1 MPKIRRQPSIRRHRR
16 RSLANNHQQTL
27 VEKFQAEFLNLDADG
42 DGKISTDELGNVLRS
57 LQVTLKIS
65 HADIQRVIK
74 EIDKD
79 GNGIIEVSEYFR
91 YMRNKNE
98 QDIMCKVLFHQSKMY
113 KEFQRFDKDG
123 SGFIT
128 EDELADVIKSTTG
141 MEVSPYQLRQ
151 LICDSDTDNDGKIN
165 FLEFAMFM
173 AK

>member
-1 MPKIRRQPSIRRHRR
+1 MGDKPSD
-16 RSLANNHQQTL
+16 AL
-27 VEKFQAEFLNLDADG
+27 VKKLQADFLNLDADG
-42 DGKISTDELGNVLRS
+42 DGQISTNELENILRS
-57 LQVTLKIS
+57 LHVILKLNY
-65 HADIQRVIK
+65 ADIQCVIK
-74 EIDKD
+74 EMDKD
-79 GNGIIEVSEYFR
+79 GNGIIEMSEYFR
-91 YMRNKNE
+91 YMSNKNH
-98 QDIMCKVLFHQSKMY
+98 QDIMFRVLFHRSRMY